1 MRKRGYSKSKG
12 EMEEQV
18 QQKQR
23 YMEGEKDVY
32 TGKSRVESN
41 DDLLSSSFSGLEQ
54 LVSVKQLLP
63 CPSNLPLLVL
73 PLRSV
78 EDVTPSVIRLEEER
92 KTEDASR
99 SATAVPPNSTENAA
113 TKKKECR
120 LTSLTS
126 SFFSSGETAVSPIAV
141 SMSPTVRV

>member
-41 DDLLSSSFSGLEQ
+41 DDLLSSSFSRLEQ

-73 PLRSV
+73 PLASV
-78 EDVTPSVIRLEEER
+78 EDVTPSVIGLEDER
-92 KTEDASR
+92 KRKDASR
-99 SATAVPPNSTENAA
+99 SATAVPPTRRRTQRQRRRN
-113 TKKKECR
+113 
-120 LTSLTS
+120 
-126 SFFSSGETAVSPIAV
+126 VD
-141 SMSPTVRV
+141 